1 MTIKDAL
8 RLFKLKCDFT
18 EEELKRAFNCISLK
32 THPDRGGTLKASS
45 DVNAAN
51 AILKK
56 YFTKTAIIKSKYN
69 ISLGLDS
76 NKHYSREEIRA
87 RELVLEINSA
97 KLLIGLDITKEYSLQ
112 EIQDARFS
120 DETQQFPNETQQYSD
135 QKKAQQL
142 LLKQLDLSPP
152 LSPLLTVKN
161 KVNALIYD
169 KILVLNVI
177 AAIMILKTEESLI
190 AKYEPDST
198 DTTGNYEIHD
208 LEEQKAF
215 NKYYKKLE
223 AIASEKLRNIL
234 FTLLNKKFMKN
245 QNSLKNSIAGIILI
259 KNVLKPWKKI
269 TRFLEKFDISKNYH
283 RRVDW
288 RNSSLA
294 KITYFEY

>member
-18 EEELKRAFNCISLK
+18 EEELKRAFNCLSLK

-56 YFTKTAIIKSKYN
+56 YFIKTAIIKSKYN